1 MTQDQFAE
9 IGAEAPNLPAIRHD
23 GWTPSRQRLFLET
36 LAGMGVVRA
45 ACRVAGMSYE
55 AAYQFRLRADGL
67 AFKLGWEAAAQIARR
82 RLADDLMERSLE
94 KQEEEVTRDGN
105 VIRRCRYDN
114 RVALGM
120 LTRLDK
126 FCREDS
132 ADTRLAC
139 MIEDDFSSFLDLVQ
153 KQGSE
158 AALGAFVHARLD
170 GTTAELLINGRCQL
184 REMVEGHPALLG
196 EDREE
201 KLAYTPHNLETYADA
216 GDVWKGDD
224 GEWVTN
230 FPPPPGFDGEEE
242 GRAADN
248 DYTRS
253 LTSAELAIVE
263 AREAAKESE
272 FQEVLEPARDA
283 FFGFVPASQAALDAK
298 AARERKAE
306 KDRAQAREKAETK
319 RIAEERAQ
327 EKVQAKL
334 EAKSE
339 PKPAHDPG
347 PIADPE
353 PSALAEPSAPPAR
366 VKAPLP
372 VPTPETGPIRV
383 VDPDTGI
390 ASIYMVPP
398 QPPGLPP
405 KWLRNRAGW

>member
-1 MTQDQFAE
+1 MTQDQLAE
-9 IGAEAPNLPAIRHD
+9 IPAEAPNLPVTRHD

-158 AALGAFVHARLD
+158 AALAAFVHARLD
-170 GTTAELLINGRCQL
+170 GTTAELLI
-184 REMVEGHPALLG
+184 
-196 EDREE
+196 
-201 KLAYTPHNLETYADA
+201 
-216 GDVWKGDD
+216 
-224 GEWVTN
+224 
-230 FPPPPGFDGEEE
+230 
-242 GRAADN
+242 
-248 DYTRS
+248 
-253 LTSAELAIVE
+253 
-263 AREAAKESE
+263 
-272 FQEVLEPARDA
+272 
-283 FFGFVPASQAALDAK
+283 
-298 AARERKAE
+298 
-306 KDRAQAREKAETK
+306 
-319 RIAEERAQ
+319 
-327 EKVQAKL
+327 
-334 EAKSE
+334 
-339 PKPAHDPG
+339 KPAYDPG

-353 PSALAEPSAPPAR
+353 PSALPEPPAPPVRA
-366 VKAPLP
+366 KAPPP